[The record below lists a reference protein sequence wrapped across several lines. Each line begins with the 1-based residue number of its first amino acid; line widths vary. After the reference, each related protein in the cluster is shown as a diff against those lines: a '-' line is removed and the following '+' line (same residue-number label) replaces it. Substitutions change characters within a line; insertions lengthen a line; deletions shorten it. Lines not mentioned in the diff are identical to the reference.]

1 MLTKTLENAW
11 SARNERE
18 RIAVVGIGN
27 EFHGDDAAGLLAVKM
42 LRGELARITG
52 RESRAGEV
60 DSPVFRSDKAVLVEA
75 ATAPENFTGLLRRE
89 QPAHILLLD
98 AAWLD
103 SSPGTIAVMNARV
116 AGGMGASTH
125 LQPLA
130 TLADFLEREIA
141 CDVTLVGVQPQN
153 LGFDAPV
160 SPAVRRACRSLA
172 VFLKGILTQM

>member
-1 MLTKTLENAW
+1 MLAKTLENAW
-11 SARNERE
+11 SARNERA

-27 EFHGDDAAGLLAVKM
+27 EFNGDDAAGVLVVKM
-42 LRGELARITG
+42 LRRELARVVG
-52 RESRAGEV
+52 RESRASEM
-60 DSPVFRSDKAVLVEA
+60 DSPVFRLDNAVLIEA
-75 ATAPENFTGLLRRE
+75 ATAPENFTGLLRQE

-98 AAWLD
+98 ATWLD
-103 SSPGTIAVMNARV
+103 ASPGTIAVMKAHV

-130 TLADFLEREIA
+130 TLAGFLERELA
-141 CDVTLVGVQPQN
+141 CDVTLVGVQPLN

-172 VFLKGILTQM
+172 TFFARVLTRM

>member
-1 MLTKTLENAW
+1 MLAKTLENAW
-11 SARNERE
+11 SARSERE
-18 RIAVVGIGN
+18 RIAIVGIGN
-27 EFHGDDAAGLLAVKM
+27 EFNGDDAAGVLTVKI
-42 LRGELARITG
+42 LRRALS
-52 RESRAGEV
+52 RESRAGKV
-60 DSPVFRSDKAVLVEA
+60 DSPVFHSEKAVLVEA

-103 SSPGTIAVMNARV
+103 FPPGAIVVLNARV

-130 TLADFLEREIA
+130 TLADFLERELL

-153 LGFDAPV
+153 LGFDMTV
-160 SPAVRRACRSLA
+160 SPPVRRACHSLA
-172 VFLKGILTQM
+172 VFLKKILAQI